1 MEEIGQIFTP
11 CSCLFLAEICC
22 FLETNF
28 SFQPWIILLLIDES
42 ICCDVLI
49 RVILLKGVFL
59 SVSVL
64 LSQCPTQWHPPHQVP
79 QTLVWVR
86 HRPRPLRT
94 LWLWNA
100 GDDTPTQAYSSSL
113 FPLTTDSTQ
122 CLLWGHDKTKTLQN
136 SIHFVP
142 VSVDSYCWNLIA
154 PSVMAHGRRPHT
166 YGLDSCL
173 RKHEELSVSHHRAP
187 SLVCFYFISLP
198 PLCSCAFPP
207 SPVWSGCR
215 GQRSRVCRN
224 YLRWNRFVKLLM
236 HTSLLHMFSRKLSSL
251 STVSVFGLF

>member
-1 MEEIGQIFTP
+1 MNFVFSP
-11 CSCLFLAEICC
+11 NLLFLRKA
-22 FLETNF
+22 FQFPSLNNF
-28 SFQPWIILLLIDES
+28 ASHRWIHLLWCAYQGYITKRCL
-42 ICCDVLI
+42 
-49 RVILLKGVFL
+49 
-59 SVSVL
+59 SVL

-94 LWLWNA
+94 LWLWSA

-154 PSVMAHGRRPHT
+154 PSVMAHGRHPHT
-166 YGLDSCL
+166 YGLDSRL

-207 SPVWSGCR
+207 LPCLVWLQGSE
-215 GQRSRVCRN
+215 V
-224 YLRWNRFVKLLM
+224 
-236 HTSLLHMFSRKLSSL
+236 T
-251 STVSVFGLF
+251 GL

>member
-1 MEEIGQIFTP
+1 MLDLLGGWGLVLDTP
-11 CSCLFLAEICC
+11 VFSRTAVQRWTLFLAQICC
-22 FLETNF
+22 FLEKHF
-28 SFQPWIILLLIDES
+28 SFHPWIILLLIDES

-94 LWLWNA
+94 LWLWSA

-154 PSVMAHGRRPHT
+154 PSVMAHGRHPHT
-166 YGLDSCL
+166 YGHLDSRL

-207 SPVWSGCR
+207 LPCLVWLQGSE
-215 GQRSRVCRN
+215 V
-224 YLRWNRFVKLLM
+224 
-236 HTSLLHMFSRKLSSL
+236 T
-251 STVSVFGLF
+251 GL